1 MGKGT
6 YRADILLMITAAI
19 WGFAFVAQRVGM
31 EYVGPFTFNGVRFG
45 LGSLSL
51 IPLIW
56 YLRERN
62 NGKDRWRGTLP
73 FATALGFSALA
84 GLILFAG
91 ASFQQVGIVY
101 TTAGKAGF
109 ITGLYVILVPII
121 GYRWGQRASRGTWV
135 GAVLAVIGLYLL
147 SVTGSFTIAK
157 GDLLV
162 LISALFWAAH
172 VLTIAWLSPRMNPIV
187 LASIQFAVC
196 SMLSMVTAFAIETVA
211 LDSILQGIIP
221 ILYGGLA
228 SVGIAYTLQVV
239 AQRTAHPA
247 HASIILTMEGAF
259 AVLGGWLLLNEVL
272 TMRALT
278 GCALMMA
285 GMVVSQIAIFYST
298 GGGK

>member
-1 MGKGT
+1 
-6 YRADILLMITAAI
+6 MITAAI